1 MRSGC
6 ARRRTSACS
15 SPRSP
20 SAWRKM
26 SPITCSSTG
35 CGSAI
40 CTPSSSTR
48 WVDKGAFTT
57 RVAAAK
63 PAKPAAAGFHRP
75 TDAKERDAL
84 IQLLESQMQAEDED
98 LDFELAAVLRD
109 QILELRAD
117 GDAVRSPHAPLG
129 GRPQPVR

>member
-1 MRSGC
+1 MQLAYNEQHGII
-6 ARRRTSACS
+6 
-15 SPRSP
+15 PRSIVK
-20 SAWRKM
+20 S
-26 SPITCSSTG
+26 
-35 CGSAI
+35 
-40 CTPSSSTR
+40 
-48 WVDKGAFTT
+48 VDQVRFAT
-57 RVAAAK
+57 RVADAK
-63 PAKPAAAGFHRP
+63 TAKPAAAGVHRP

-84 IQLLESQMQAEDED
+84 IQLLESQMQAAAED